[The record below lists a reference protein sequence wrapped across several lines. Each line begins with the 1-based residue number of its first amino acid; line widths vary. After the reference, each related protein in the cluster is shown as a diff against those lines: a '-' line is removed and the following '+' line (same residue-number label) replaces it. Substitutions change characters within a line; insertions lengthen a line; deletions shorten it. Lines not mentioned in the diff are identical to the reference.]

1 MKKITF
7 VLVFILS
14 AYMASAQ
21 YEISGIISY
30 ANSGSTPMTNCTVYL
45 LSGSDTLAQTIS
57 LANGS
62 YSFTNLTPGTY
73 SVIVKTSKPFGGV
86 TGGADALF
94 TLRHFVGIPP
104 LLTGIRL
111 RAADLNG
118 DNHITPVDALIN
130 TRRFVNQIPSYRP
143 PYVTPPGS
151 PDWIFD
157 DVLVTITNTSVTAN
171 IKSICAGDVGG
182 SYIPAF

>member
-1 MKKITF
+1 
-7 VLVFILS
+7 
-14 AYMASAQ
+14 MASAQ

-30 ANSGSTPMTNCTVYL
+30 ANSASTPMNNCTVYL

-62 YSFTNLTPGTY
+62 YSFTNLIPGTY
-73 SVIVKTSKPFGGV
+73 SVIVKTSKLFGGI
-86 TGGADALF
+86 TGGADALG
-94 TLRHFVGIPP
+94 TLRHFVGMPP
-104 LLTGIRL
+104 ILTGIRL

-143 PYVTPPGS
+143 PWVTPPGV

-157 DVLVTITNTSVTAN
+157 DVLITITNTSVTAN
-171 IKSICAGDVGG
+171 IKSICAGDVNAN
-182 SYIPAF
+182 YIPAF